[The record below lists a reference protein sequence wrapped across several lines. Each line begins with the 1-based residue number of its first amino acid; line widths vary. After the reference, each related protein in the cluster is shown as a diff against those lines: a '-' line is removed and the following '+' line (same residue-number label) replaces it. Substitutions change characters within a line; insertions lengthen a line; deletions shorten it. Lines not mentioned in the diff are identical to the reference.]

1 MSAVVDLFSFNLA
14 CLNAAMTFKSTFL
27 AGLLL
32 TLGACAAVSELPTT
46 AAIPATT
53 TAQPTRLNATALLS
67 ELTRVASLSPEQR
80 RHELAGLEGERLDDA
95 RRFQLA
101 ALLEREDSVEALER
115 SLKTLGSITD
125 LHPRAQ
131 PLTELMRKSLKARI
145 ELKQQTARTQ
155 ELQDKL
161 DQIKA
166 LEKSLQQRNIPDKT
180 P

>member
-1 MSAVVDLFSFNLA
+1 MK
-14 CLNAAMTFKSTFL
+14 LNSGLL

-32 TLGACAAVSELPTT
+32 TLSACTLLPEMPSPRVRQADPVTFSLLNELARVS
-46 AAIPATT
+46 
-53 TAQPTRLNATALLS
+53 ALS
-67 ELTRVASLSPEQR
+67 GEQR
-80 RHELAGLEGERLDDA
+80 RRELADLDGVRMNDS

-115 SLKTLGSITD
+115 SLKMLAAMNEDDARSQSLID
-125 LHPRAQ
+125 L
-131 PLTELMRKSLKARI
+131 MKKSLKARI
-145 ELKQQTARTQ
+145 ENKQIITRNA

-166 LEKSLQQRNIPDKT
+166 LEKSLQQRNAPLKT

>member
-1 MSAVVDLFSFNLA
+1 
-14 CLNAAMTFKSTFL
+14 MTFKSTFL

-32 TLGACAAVSELPTT
+32 TLGACAAVPERPTAT
-46 AAIPATT
+46 AAIPAPTA
-53 TAQPTRLNATALLS
+53 AQPTRLSATALLS

-115 SLKTLGSITD
+115 SLKTLGAITD